1 MIIKKNFFY
10 LFILLYSI
18 AGIYLSL
25 QVGITHDEFIEFTT
39 WENNKKIYQNYILG
53 TNNSI
58 NFLEKGAGYYGFGFH
73 IISTPIELLVNLILK
88 DYQISEYGKNLIIKH
103 PSVFLFFVISGI
115 YFKKILFIITKNNF
129 YSKICAIL
137 FLLYP
142 YLLGHSFFNI
152 KDVPFMSVWLIC
164 SYYIL
169 NFCEYFYKEKKV
181 SSKKVIIL
189 SILTAYLLSIRI
201 SGVLIFIQYLIFL
214 LVYAQSYNQKK
225 KEFFQV
231 FLKHIVNFILL
242 TTFVFFL
249 LHPNYWDN
257 PFKVFE
263 SIKYMSQH
271 IQTVCT
277 ITLGE
282 CMKAQSL
289 PASYIP
295 IWMFFKLP
303 ILIIFSLILFPLVEK
318 DIFTNKERK
327 THIGSIIFTI
337 LLIIFLLIVMKVNLY
352 DELRH
357 IIFLIPLIFIVGL
370 SFIYFF
376 MKKIAIYLVSLFIFV
391 FLIENIKIFP
401 YNYIWLN
408 NFSSLTKINKSFEL
422 DYWGVSTKKI
432 AHYLKENNI
441 DKKGC
446 IISNRNDAIKSF
458 LNNEERCF
466 LPFRDLHKKNKRP
479 FYVILMERNRNKG
492 HPNSCNNIHNETVS
506 INYSNEKLILAKI
519 YECY

>member
-1 MIIKKNFFY
+1 V
-10 LFILLYSI
+10 
-18 AGIYLSL
+18 
-25 QVGITHDEFIEFTT
+25 QT
-39 WENNKKIYQNYILG
+39 
-53 TNNSI
+53 
-58 NFLEKGAGYYGFGFH
+58 
-73 IISTPIELLVNLILK
+73 
-88 DYQISEYGKNLIIKH
+88 
-103 PSVFLFFVISGI
+103 
-115 YFKKILFIITKNNF
+115 
-129 YSKICAIL
+129 
-137 FLLYP
+137 
-142 YLLGHSFFNI
+142 
-152 KDVPFMSVWLIC
+152 
-164 SYYIL
+164 
-169 NFCEYFYKEKKV
+169 
-181 SSKKVIIL
+181 
-189 SILTAYLLSIRI
+189 
-201 SGVLIFIQYLIFL
+201 
-214 LVYAQSYNQKK
+214 YNQKK

-263 SIKYMSQH
+263 SIRYMSQH

-376 MKKIAIYLVSLFIFV
+376 RKKIAIYLVSFFIFV

-422 DYWGVSTKKI
+422 DYWGVSAKKI

-446 IISNRNDAIKSF
+446 IISNRNDTIKSF
-458 LNNEERCF
+458 LNDEERCF

-492 HPNSCNNIHNETVS
+492 HPNSCNNIHKETVN